1 MRRRGMNIRKTL
13 LRIIMPALRALP
25 PRAASRVVAG
35 IGRTE
40 YVLVPG
46 LRHRFERAVERSGRY
61 FGCRWETAAIGREL
75 AGNQIRWRTRDQL
88 LDGLEGEVVSSL
100 FHVRGREHLDEAF
113 EQRRGVILLGNHFGA
128 HLMPAHWMVREGYP
142 LRLFMERPH
151 SISKFLNRQ
160 FDSDGP
166 LGQRRLF
173 ISRRAE
179 PSESAGSILR
189 AARILKAGMA
199 VLIAS
204 DVRWTGPHTAPA
216 QFLGQSY
223 TFSATWVALA
233 ALTGAPVLPVFCRM
247 EADGT
252 HDLEFLPSFA
262 IPHDAPGNG
271 QAGHWVQRS
280 LEAIE
285 QRVREHP
292 TNSND
297 YFFWDGS
304 GASGAERAPA
314 A

>member
-1 MRRRGMNIRKTL
+1 MQRRGMNVRKTL
-13 LRIIMPALRALP
+13 LRIIMPVLRSLP
-25 PRAASRVVAG
+25 PRTASRIVTG

-40 YVLVPG
+40 YALVPG
-46 LRHRFERAVERSGRY
+46 LRRQFVRAVERGGDY
-61 FGCRWETAAIGREL
+61 FGCRWEAAVIGREL
-75 AGNQIRWRTRDQL
+75 AGNQIRWRTRDLL
-88 LDGLEGEVVSSL
+88 LDGLEGEQVSEL
-100 FHVRGREHLDEAF
+100 FDVRGREHLDEAF
-113 EQRRGVILLGNHFGA
+113 DQRRGVILLGNHFGA

-179 PSESAGSILR
+179 PTESAGAILR

-204 DVRWTGPHTAPA
+204 DVRWTGPHTSPA
-216 QFLGQSY
+216 SFLGRSY

-233 ALTGAPVLPVFCRM
+233 ALTNAPVVPVFCRM
-247 EADGT
+247 EPDGT
-252 HDLEFLPSFA
+252 HDLEFLPSFC
-262 IPHDAPGNG
+262 IPHDAPADGR
-271 QAGHWVQRS
+271 AMVWVQRS
-280 LEAIE
+280 LDAIE
-285 QRVREHP
+285 ERVRAHP
-292 TNSND
+292 SNSND
-297 YFFWDGS
+297 YFFWNGPEAGD
-304 GASGAERAPA
+304 AERAPA